1 MNIARLLDLFNRLRD
16 ALYAIEAIT
25 TKDNVDELGGEIIS
39 SAMYFTLKAV
49 REELDRAEAE
59 VEANREEVR
68 TA

>member
-1 MNIARLLDLFNRLRD
+1 MNTARLLDSLDLIRD
-16 ALYAIEAIT
+16 ALFAIEAIT
-25 TKDNVDELGGEIIS
+25 TTDNVNDMGGAIIS

-59 VEANREEVR
+59 VRREVR

>member
-1 MNIARLLDLFNRLRD
+1 MNTARLLDRLDLIRD
-16 ALYAIEAIT
+16 ALFAIEAIT
-25 TKDNVDELGGEIIS
+25 TTDNVNDMGGEIIS

-59 VEANREEVR
+59 VRKEVR